1 MLATIFK
8 LVWDDVVMI
17 FTQVYLLFYKCWN
30 LKDKDDDIEA
40 QLSLLQKQLLKEFIF
55 VIFNAW
61 VFNKT
66 DELWVVLIRELYRVV
81 ELRLSKMPPN
91 KSSMCSSQWNYKFKW
106 RVERAK
112 DLLIESYGGEDK
124 LRFQLY
130 FPILVVLLG
139 LLLALVLKT
148 VGAVQLLNDILTKL
162 GLMWKIIL
170 ASLGAIPSLKLL
182 YDANKNAGTSRGD
195 ALFTEASGSIKDKV
209 GFMEKVSKELT
220 ELFAFLKRYKEETDV
235 DLRIV
240 LFVDDLDRCVTNGR
254 NVMVLEAIQLLLNI
268 LYW

>member
-1 MLATIFK
+1 M
-8 LVWDDVVMI
+8 
-17 FTQVYLLFYKCWN
+17 
-30 LKDKDDDIEA
+30 
-40 QLSLLQKQLLKEFIF
+40 
-55 VIFNAW
+55 
-61 VFNKT
+61 
-66 DELWVVLIRELYRVV
+66 
-81 ELRLSKMPPN
+81 
-91 KSSMCSSQWNYKFKW
+91 
-106 RVERAK
+106 
-112 DLLIESYGGEDK
+112 
-124 LRFQLY
+124 
-130 FPILVVLLG
+130 LG

-182 YDANKNAGTSRGD
+182 YDTNKNAATSRGD
-195 ALFTEASGSIKDKV
+195 ALFAEASGSIKDNV

-220 ELFAFLKRYKEETDV
+220 ELFAFLKRYKEETDI

-268 LYW
+268 PGAPIVVFLAIDTRIMATSIEAYMGKSLNVDDAMISGHEYLEKIIQLPFCLPEPPPLQGLHTSEELSM